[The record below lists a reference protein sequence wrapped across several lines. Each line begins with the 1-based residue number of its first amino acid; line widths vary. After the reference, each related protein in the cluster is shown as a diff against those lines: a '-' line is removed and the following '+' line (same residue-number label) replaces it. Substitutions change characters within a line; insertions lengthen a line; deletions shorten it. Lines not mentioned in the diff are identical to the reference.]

1 MVTTNDAELI
11 GAMCKIHCTEPMF
24 EKVARRDTSLR

>member
-24 EKVARRDTSLR
+24 ETVARRDTSLR